1 MAAAEFGNRADY
13 FLLYR
18 APDRRAAP
26 SKQRQHPRLSK
37 FLATRVRGFRHA
49 VREKDHTIA
58 RRKPHATE
66 LIALLS
72 KNAENSAAVPQA
84 LVCAVRV
91 HDKGCIVA
99 GVGVAQKPGGTIQLR
114 IERSEER
121 RVGKEG
127 RSRWSPY

>member
-18 APDRRAAP
+18 ARAQRAAP
-26 SKQRQHPRLSK
+26 FKQRQQPRLSK

-99 GVGVAQKPGGTIQLR
+99 GVGVAQRPDGNIQWR
-114 IERSEER
+114 MEEEDGPV
-121 RVGKEG
+121 RV
-127 RSRWSPY
+127 RSRQP